1 MVDYRAR
8 TGCIIGISSRFS
20 LTRRSVCCVFSLES
34 PHQGDSNKY
43 AQHTIVNLK
52 KKITP
57 NYPKSAATD
66 FSKGLKN
73 EFETAV
79 VNEPSVFEPLKVY
92 CIMRSKTKGK
102 QRRSR

>member
-34 PHQGDSNKY
+34 PHEGDSNKY

-52 KKITP
+52 KE
-57 NYPKSAATD
+57 NHPKLSQVCGYGFFQGSQERVRNSGGKRAISVRATE
-66 FSKGLKN
+66 GLLYYEVKD
-73 EFETAV
+73 
-79 VNEPSVFEPLKVY
+79 
-92 CIMRSKTKGK
+92 
-102 QRRSR
+102 